1 MDVKNFFNSKKRD
14 LRNNLNTEEDAK
26 SQREDSSSESPSVSM
41 LDTLKT
47 LGDVFEESLESEDC
61 VKILLNCFRNLE
73 KKVKNV
79 HNLALSS
86 NNNRCK
92 GEKQ

>member
-1 MDVKNFFNSKKRD
+1 
-14 LRNNLNTEEDAK
+14 
-26 SQREDSSSESPSVSM
+26 M